1 MAEFRSN
8 LVAKRMRH
16 RGIYEGK
23 PYEVAG
29 RIAIPEGTA
38 LAADDVL
45 LAVPVGE
52 NQRVKE
58 VTVLGVGDLG
68 AAAGT
73 VGYWQILDSAGNP
86 VVVERL
92 GPRGDEEVRFE
103 SPETVEDAFAP
114 AAALNGYRRVQVTDN
129 IDKLAGPVYVGVEIT
144 TGGTAAEDSE
154 VFIGVMFDGETST
167 REVTEPYGDNE
178 YLLGNDA

>member
-1 MAEFRSN
+1 MAEYRSN
-8 LVAKRMRH
+8 LIAKRMRH
-16 RGIYEGK
+16 RGIYEGM

-29 RIAIPEGTA
+29 RIAIPEGTV

-86 VVVERL
+86 VVVDRRGPL
-92 GPRGDEEVRFE
+92 GEEDTRFE

-129 IDKLAGPVYVGVEIT
+129 IGKLSGPVYVGVEIT

-167 REVTEPYGDNE
+167 LEIAEPYGDNE
-178 YLLGNDA
+178 YLLGND

>member
-1 MAEFRSN
+1 MAEYRSN
-8 LVAKRMRH
+8 LIAKRMRH
-16 RGIYEGK
+16 RGIYEGM

-29 RIAIPEGTA
+29 RIAIPEGTV
-38 LAADDVL
+38 LAADDIL

-86 VVVERL
+86 VVVDRRGPL
-92 GPRGDEEVRFE
+92 GEEDTRYE
-103 SPETVEDAFAP
+103 SPDTDEDAFAT
-114 AAALNGYRRVQVTDN
+114 AAALNGYRRVQVTGN
-129 IDKLAGPVYVGVEIT
+129 LGKLSGPVYVGVEIT

-167 REVTEPYGDNE
+167 LEIAEPYGDNE
-178 YLLGNDA
+178 YLLGND

>member
-1 MAEFRSN
+1 MAEYRSN
-8 LVAKRMRH
+8 LIAKRMRH

-29 RIAIPEGTA
+29 RIAISEGTA

-73 VGYWQILDSAGNP
+73 VGYWQILDSADNP

-92 GPRGDEEVRFE
+92 GPRGEDLTRFE
-103 SPETVEDAFAP
+103 SPETDEDAFAG
-114 AAALNGYRRVQVTDN
+114 AEALNGYRRVQVTDN
-129 IDKLAGPVYVGVEIT
+129 IGKLEGPVYVGVEIT

-167 REVTEPYGDNE
+167 RAVVDPYGDNT
-178 YLLGNDA
+178 YLLGNED

>member
-1 MAEFRSN
+1 MAEYRSN
-8 LVAKRMRH
+8 LIAKRMRH
-16 RGIYEGK
+16 RGIYEGM

-29 RIAIPEGTA
+29 RIAIPEGTV
-38 LAADDVL
+38 LAADDIL

-86 VVVERL
+86 VVVDRRGPL
-92 GPRGDEEVRFE
+92 GEEDTRYE
-103 SPETVEDAFAP
+103 SPVTDEDAFAP
-114 AAALNGYRRVQVTDN
+114 AAALNGYRRVQVTGN
-129 IDKLAGPVYVGVEIT
+129 IGKLSGPVYVGVEIT

-167 REVTEPYGDNE
+167 LEIAEPYGDNE
-178 YLLGNDA
+178 YLLGND

>member
-1 MAEFRSN
+1 MAEYRSN
-8 LVAKRMRH
+8 LIAKRMRH
-16 RGIYEGK
+16 RGIYEGM

-29 RIAIPEGTA
+29 RIAIPEGTV
-38 LAADDVL
+38 LAADDIL

-86 VVVERL
+86 VVVDRRGPL
-92 GPRGDEEVRFE
+92 GEEDTRYE
-103 SPETVEDAFAP
+103 SPDTDEDAFAP
-114 AAALNGYRRVQVTDN
+114 AAALNGYRRVQVTGN
-129 IDKLAGPVYVGVEIT
+129 IGKLSGPVYVGVEIT

-167 REVTEPYGDNE
+167 LEIAEPYGDNE
-178 YLLGNDA
+178 YLLGND